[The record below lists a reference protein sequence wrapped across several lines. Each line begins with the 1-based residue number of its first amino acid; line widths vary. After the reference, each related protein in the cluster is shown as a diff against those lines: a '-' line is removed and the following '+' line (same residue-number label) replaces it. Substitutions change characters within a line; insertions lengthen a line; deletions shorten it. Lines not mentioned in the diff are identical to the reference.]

1 MKYKLYQAISS
12 IRELVNLALSNVYSK
27 GIENVSDLPEF
38 EIEIPSDSSHG
49 DLSTNVAMI
58 YARIFKCPPR
68 AFAESLRE
76 SLIMYYKESDAYIKK
91 IEIAGPGFI
100 NFFLED
106 EFFSDVLREVKH
118 FGADYGTLDYGQG
131 RKVMVEFVSA
141 NPTGPMHIG
150 NARGGALGDCLASVL
165 EKAGYDVRREFYV
178 NDAGNQIEKFA
189 VSLDV
194 RYQQICNGEDY
205 IAMPENGYQGQDI
218 KDLASEFY
226 DIYKDDYMF
235 CDEKLRK
242 DALVSFALPKNI
254 SRMQADLEKYKIF
267 YDKWFYESE
276 LYRTGE
282 VEKIINAFNKNGY
295 TYSKD
300 GCLWYKATKF
310 GAEKDEVLVR
320 SNGIPTY
327 YAADIAYHFNKF
339 VTRDF
344 DVCIDIWGADHHGH
358 VERMKGAMEA
368 LGIDQN
374 RLKIILVQ
382 LVRLMRGREVVRMS
396 KRTGKAI
403 QLSDLIDEV
412 GADSAKFMFNNSEA
426 NCGMDFD
433 LDLAV
438 KQDSQN
444 PVYYVQYAYARI
456 CSVFRQLSLQQRQ
469 FDEYKAT
476 EPDYSVLKSEYEKK
490 LIYFI
495 AQYPGEILRSS
506 KSFDPTKITHYVIN
520 LATLFH
526 KFYSSCKI
534 ISNDTNLTFARLGL
548 CECVKIVIKS
558 VLDMFKIESPESMAV
573 NN

>member
-1 MKYKLYQAISS
+1 MKYKLYQVIDS
-12 IRELVNLALSNVYSK
+12 IKELVNLALNNVYAK
-27 GIENVSDLPEF
+27 GMENVGELPEF
-38 EIEIPSDSSHG
+38 EIEIPADSSHG
-49 DLSTNVAMI
+49 DLSTNVAMV

-68 AFAESLRE
+68 AFAESLRG
-76 SLIMYYKESDAYIKK
+76 SLITYKESDAYIKK

-106 EFFSDVLREVKH
+106 EFFSDVLKEIKH

-131 RKVMVEFVSA
+131 KKVMVEFVSA

-189 VSLDV
+189 LSLDV
-194 RYQQICNGEDY
+194 RYQQICKGEDY

-218 KDLASEFY
+218 KDLANEFY

-242 DALVSFALPKNI
+242 DALIDFALPKNI

-276 LYRTGE
+276 LHRTGE
-282 VEKIINAFNKNGY
+282 VEKIINLFSKNGY
-295 TYSKD
+295 TYTKD
-300 GCLWYKATKF
+300 GCVWYRATKF
-310 GAEKDEVLVR
+310 GAEKDEVLRR

-344 DVCIDIWGADHHGH
+344 DICIDIWGADHHGH

-368 LGIDQN
+368 LGVDRD
-374 RLKIILVQ
+374 RLRIILVQ
-382 LVRLMRGREVVRMS
+382 LVRLMRGGEVIRMS

-412 GADSAKFMFNNSEA
+412 GADSAKFMFNSSEA
-426 NCGMDFD
+426 TCGMDFD

-456 CSVFRQLSLQQRQ
+456 CSVFKQLSSQQRR
-469 FDEYKAT
+469 FDEYKAN
-476 EPDYSVLKSEYEKK
+476 EPDYSVLKSEHEKK
-490 LIYFI
+490 LIYFM

-506 KSFDPTKITHYVIN
+506 KNFDPTKITRYVIN

-534 ISNDTNLTFARLGL
+534 ISDDTALTFARLGL
-548 CECVKIVIKS
+548 CECAKIVIKN
-558 VLDMFKIESPESMAV
+558 VLDMFKVESPENMTA
-573 NN
+573 ND

>member
-1 MKYKLYQAISS
+1 
-12 IRELVNLALSNVYSK
+12 
-27 GIENVSDLPEF
+27 
-38 EIEIPSDSSHG
+38 
-49 DLSTNVAMI
+49 
-58 YARIFKCPPR
+58 
-68 AFAESLRE
+68 
-76 SLIMYYKESDAYIKK
+76 
-91 IEIAGPGFI
+91 
-100 NFFLED
+100 
-106 EFFSDVLREVKH
+106 
-118 FGADYGTLDYGQG
+118 
-131 RKVMVEFVSA
+131 
-141 NPTGPMHIG
+141 
-150 NARGGALGDCLASVL
+150 
-165 EKAGYDVRREFYV
+165 
-178 NDAGNQIEKFA
+178 
-189 VSLDV
+189 
-194 RYQQICNGEDY
+194 
-205 IAMPENGYQGQDI
+205 MPENGYQGQDI

-226 DIYKDDYMF
+226 NIYKDDYMF

-242 DALVSFALPKNI
+242 DALVNFALPKNI

-276 LYRTGE
+276 LHRTGE

-344 DVCIDIWGADHHGH
+344 DICIDIWGADHHGH

-368 LGIDQN
+368 LGVDRN

-382 LVRLMRGREVVRMS
+382 LVRLMRGKEVVRMS

-438 KQDSQN
+438 KQNSQN

-456 CSVFRQLSLQQRQ
+456 CSVFRQLSLQQWQ
-469 FDEYKAT
+469 FDEYKAN
-476 EPDYSVLKSEYEKK
+476 EPDYSFLKSECEKK
-490 LIYFI
+490 LIYFM

-548 CECVKIVIKS
+548 CECVKIVIKN
-558 VLDMFKIESPESMAV
+558 VLDMFKIESPENMAA
-573 NN
+573 ND